1 MGISSGIA
9 GLVGG
14 LAGLFGG
21 GSNQPTPPPGF
32 TMPGMGQAANSA
44 LSGIGGLGGFT
55 NLGNSSIGTGQNIFN
70 TLQGNP
76 FGNLFQG
83 GALTASGLGQSNAI
97 NQFGLGTG
105 LASMGASTLPLL
117 GNITNTA
124 FDPQSALYARTQQQV
139 TDQSRANAAAAGLA
153 TTPYGVG
160 LTNQATQNFNID
172 WQNQQLGRQL
182 AGIQGA
188 GNVLGSAGGAIG
200 AGTGLAGNAA
210 GQFLQSSG
218 LPYSVFN
225 QLGNDQYANLST
237 LLGIGG
243 QGQGLANTQ
252 IQDYLNYVQAG
263 NQANN
268 VANQLYGLQLQS
280 QNQQFNQNMQ
290 FGRGIG
296 GGLFGIGSGFGG
308 GGFGSSPLWG
318 SIFGGGGGGYGGYG
332 SALSSMGASINPL
345 TGFIS
350 MA

>member
-21 GSNQPTPPPGF
+21 GSNQPTPPPSF
-32 TMPGMGQAANSA
+32 IMPGMGQAANSA
-44 LSGIGGLGGFT
+44 LSGIGGLAGYT
-55 NLGNSSIGTGQNIFN
+55 NLGQFGLGTGQNIFN
-70 TLQGNP
+70 NLAGNP
-76 FGNLFQG
+76 YGNLFQG
-83 GALTASGLGQSNAI
+83 GALTASGLGMSNVL
-97 NQFGLGTG
+97 NQYGLGTS
-105 LASMGASTLPLL
+105 LAGAGAGTLPLL

-124 FDPQSALYARTQQQV
+124 FDPQSSLYARTQQQV
-139 TDQSRANAAAAGLA
+139 TDQSRANAAAAGVA

-200 AGTGLAGNAA
+200 AGTSLAGAA
-210 GQFLQSSG
+210 PGQYLQSAG

-225 QLGNDQYANLST
+225 QLGNNQYANLSA

-252 IQDYLNYVQAG
+252 IQDYINYIQAG

-280 QNQQFNQNMQ
+280 QNQQFNQNSA
-290 FGRGIG
+290 FGRAIG
-296 GGLFGIGSGFGG
+296 GGLFGIGSGFSGNM
-308 GGFGSSPLWG
+308 GSSPLWG
-318 SIFGGGGGGYGGYG
+318 SVFGPGGGGYGGYG
-332 SALSSMGASINPL
+332 SALSSMGASINPM
-345 TGFIS
+345 TGYIS
-350 MA
+350 MS